1 MKQVVLVVDDDP
13 QMRES
18 LESLLQSAELGV
30 QAFASAEEVL
40 QSPMLPGARCLVTD
54 IRMPGMDG
62 LELQR
67 RLKRDHPNLPV
78 ILITGN
84 YDDRDELKALSAG
97 ALVLLF
103 KPFDP
108 NDLLLIIQ
116 TAIQDATDLQ

>member
-1 MKQVVLVVDDDP
+1 VLVVDDDP

-40 QSPMLPGARCLVTD
+40 QSPLLLAARCLVTD

-84 YDDRDELKALSAG
+84 YDDSDELKARSAG
-97 ALVLLF
+97 ALTLLF

-108 NDLLLIIQ
+108 NDLLVIIQ
-116 TAIQDATDLQ
+116 GALNDAADLQ

>member
-1 MKQVVLVVDDDP
+1 VLVVDDDP

-40 QSPMLPGARCLVTD
+40 QSPMLPGASCLVTD

-67 RLKRDHPNLPV
+67 RLKRDHPSLPV

-84 YDDRDELKALSAG
+84 YDDQEELRARAAG
-97 ALVLLF
+97 ALRLLF

-116 TAIQDATDLQ
+116 TALNNTSAN